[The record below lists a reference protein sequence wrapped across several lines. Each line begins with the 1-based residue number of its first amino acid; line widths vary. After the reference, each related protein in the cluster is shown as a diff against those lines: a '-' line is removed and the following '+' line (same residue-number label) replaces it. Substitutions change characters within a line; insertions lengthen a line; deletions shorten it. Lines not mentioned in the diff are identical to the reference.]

1 MEKWFE
7 ASATSLIAISL
18 SAIGIYI
25 LVIIYT
31 RIAGKRS
38 FSKMS
43 SFDFAMT
50 IASGSILAST
60 ILLKNVSLIQGAV
73 GLLAVYILQIG
84 TAYLRRYPAF
94 QKITDN
100 DPIMLMKEGEIYYDN
115 LKKAR
120 VTESDLRGKL
130 REANVIQLSEV
141 RAVIFETTGDVSVLH
156 CDPETKLEEWL
167 IKDVKQKA

>member
-7 ASATSLIAISL
+7 ASETSLVAITL
-18 SAIGIYI
+18 SAIGIFI
-25 LVIIYT
+25 LVILYT

-60 ILLKNVSLIQGAV
+60 IVLKNVSLVQGAIA
-73 GLLAVYILQIG
+73 LLVVYILQLV

-100 DPIMLMKEGEIYYDN
+100 DPILLMKDGEIYYDN

-141 RAVIFETTGDVSVLH
+141 RAVVFETTGDVSVLH
-156 CDPETKLEEWL
+156 SADKKLEDWI
-167 IKDVKQKA
+167 IKDVNRK

>member
-7 ASATSLIAISL
+7 ASETSLVAITL
-18 SAIGIYI
+18 SAIGIFI
-25 LVIIYT
+25 LVILYT

-60 ILLKNVSLIQGAV
+60 IVLKNVSLVQGAV
-73 GLLAVYILQIG
+73 ALLVVYILQLV

-100 DPIMLMKEGEIYYDN
+100 DPILLMKDGEIYYDN

-141 RAVIFETTGDVSVLH
+141 RAVVFETTGDVSVLH
-156 CDPETKLEEWL
+156 SADKKLEDWI
-167 IKDVKQKA
+167 IKDVNRK

>member
-7 ASATSLIAISL
+7 ASETSLVAITL
-18 SAIGIYI
+18 SAIGIFI
-25 LVIIYT
+25 LVILYT

-60 ILLKNVSLIQGAV
+60 IVLKNVSLVQGAIA
-73 GLLAVYILQIG
+73 LLVVYILQLV
-84 TAYLRRYPAF
+84 TAYLRRYPTF

-100 DPIMLMKEGEIYYDN
+100 DPILLMKDGEIYYDN

-141 RAVIFETTGDVSVLH
+141 RAVVFETTGDVSVLH
-156 CDPETKLEEWL
+156 SADKKLEDWI
-167 IKDVKQKA
+167 IKDVNRK

>member
-7 ASATSLIAISL
+7 ASLTSLIAIVL

-25 LVIIYT
+25 TVIIYT

-60 ILLKNVSLIQGAV
+60 ILLKNVSLIQGAI

-84 TAYLRRYPAF
+84 TAFLRRYPFF
-94 QKITDN
+94 QKMTDN
-100 DPIMLMKEGEIYYDN
+100 EPLLLMQEGKIFYEN
-115 LKKAR
+115 LKKAH

-141 RAVIFETTGDVSVLH
+141 RAVVFETTGDVSVLH
-156 CDPETKLEEWL
+156 CSPDTKLEEWL
-167 IKDVKQKA
+167 IKDVKRK

>member
-7 ASATSLIAISL
+7 ASETSLVAITL
-18 SAIGIYI
+18 SAIGIFI
-25 LVIIYT
+25 LVILYT

-50 IASGSILAST
+50 VASGSILAST
-60 ILLKNVSLIQGAV
+60 IVLKNVSLVQGAV
-73 GLLAVYILQIG
+73 ALLVVYILQLV

-100 DPIMLMKEGEIYYDN
+100 DPILLMKDGEIYYDN

-141 RAVIFETTGDVSVLH
+141 RPFFLKPQAMFLYYI
-156 CDPETKLEEWL
+156 PQTKN
-167 IKDVKQKA
+167 

>member
-7 ASATSLIAISL
+7 ASETSLVAITL
-18 SAIGIYI
+18 SAIGIFI
-25 LVIIYT
+25 LVILYT

-60 ILLKNVSLIQGAV
+60 IVLKNVSLVQGAV
-73 GLLAVYILQIG
+73 ALLVVYILQLV

-100 DPIMLMKEGEIYYDN
+100 DPILLMKDGEIYYDN

-141 RAVIFETTGDVSVLH
+141 RAVVFETTGDVSVLH
-156 CDPETKLEEWL
+156 SADKELEDWL
-167 IKDVKQKA
+167 IKDVNRK

>member
-7 ASATSLIAISL
+7 ASETSLVAITL
-18 SAIGIYI
+18 SAIGIFI
-25 LVIIYT
+25 LVILYT

-60 ILLKNVSLIQGAV
+60 IVLKNVSLVQGAIA
-73 GLLAVYILQIG
+73 LLVVYILQLV
-84 TAYLRRYPAF
+84 TAYLRRYSAF

-100 DPIMLMKEGEIYYDN
+100 DPILLMKDGEIYYDN

-141 RAVIFETTGDVSVLH
+141 RAVVFETTGDVSVLH
-156 CDPETKLEEWL
+156 SADKELEDWL
-167 IKDVKQKA
+167 IKDVNRK

>member
-7 ASATSLIAISL
+7 ASGTSLIAIVL

-25 LVIIYT
+25 TVIVYT

-73 GLLAVYILQIG
+73 GLLVVYILQIG
-84 TAYLRRYPAF
+84 TAFLRRYPKF
-94 QKITDN
+94 RKIPDTE
-100 DPIMLMKEGEIYYDN
+100 PLLLMEEGKIFHEN

-156 CDPETKLEEWL
+156 SNPDKKLEEWL
-167 IKDVKQKA
+167 IKDVNRN

>member
-7 ASATSLIAISL
+7 ASETSLVAITL
-18 SAIGIYI
+18 SAIGIFI
-25 LVIIYT
+25 LVILYT

-60 ILLKNVSLIQGAV
+60 IVLKNVSLVQGAIA
-73 GLLAVYILQIG
+73 LLVVYILQLV

-100 DPIMLMKEGEIYYDN
+100 DPILLMKDGEIYYDN

-141 RAVIFETTGDVSVLH
+141 RAVVFETTGDVSVLH
-156 CDPETKLEEWL
+156 SADKELEDWL
-167 IKDVKQKA
+167 IKDVNRK

>member
-7 ASATSLIAISL
+7 ASETSLVAIAL
-18 SAIGIYI
+18 SAIGIFI
-25 LVIIYT
+25 LVILYT

-60 ILLKNVSLIQGAV
+60 IVLKNVSLVQGAIA
-73 GLLAVYILQIG
+73 LLVVYILQLV

-100 DPIMLMKEGEIYYDN
+100 DPILLMKDGEIYYDN

-141 RAVIFETTGDVSVLH
+141 RAVVFETTGDVSVLH
-156 CDPETKLEEWL
+156 SADKKLEDWI
-167 IKDVKQKA
+167 IKDVNRK

>member
-7 ASATSLIAISL
+7 ASSTSLIAIIL

-25 LVIIYT
+25 TVIIYT

-73 GLLAVYILQIG
+73 GLLIVYILQIS
-84 TAYLRRYPAF
+84 TAFLRRYPAF

-100 DPIMLMKEGEIYYDN
+100 DPILLMKDGEIYYDN

-141 RAVIFETTGDVSVLH
+141 RAVVFETTGDVSVLH
-156 CDPETKLEEWL
+156 SADKKLEDWI
-167 IKDVKQKA
+167 IKDVNRK

>member
-7 ASATSLIAISL
+7 ASETSLVAITL
-18 SAIGIYI
+18 SAIGIFI
-25 LVIIYT
+25 LVILYT

-73 GLLAVYILQIG
+73 GLLIVYILQIS

-100 DPIMLMKEGEIYYDN
+100 DPILLMKDGEIYYDN

-141 RAVIFETTGDVSVLH
+141 RAVVFETTGDVSVLH
-156 CDPETKLEEWL
+156 SADKKLEDWI
-167 IKDVKQKA
+167 IKDVNRK

>member
-7 ASATSLIAISL
+7 ASETSLVAITL
-18 SAIGIYI
+18 SAIGIFI
-25 LVIIYT
+25 LVILYT

-60 ILLKNVSLIQGAV
+60 IVLKNVSLVQGAIA
-73 GLLAVYILQIG
+73 LLVVYILQLV
-84 TAYLRRYPAF
+84 TAYLRRYSAF

-100 DPIMLMKEGEIYYDN
+100 DPILLMKDGEIYYDN

-141 RAVIFETTGDVSVLH
+141 RAVVFETTGDVSVLH
-156 CDPETKLEEWL
+156 SADKKLEDWI
-167 IKDVKQKA
+167 IKDVNRK

>member
-7 ASATSLIAISL
+7 ASGTSLVAITL
-18 SAIGIYI
+18 SAIGIFI
-25 LVIIYT
+25 LVILYT

-60 ILLKNVSLIQGAV
+60 IVLKNVSLVQGAV
-73 GLLAVYILQIG
+73 ALLVVYILQLV

-100 DPIMLMKEGEIYYDN
+100 DPILLMKDGEIYYDN

-141 RAVIFETTGDVSVLH
+141 RAVVFETTGDVSVLH
-156 CDPETKLEEWL
+156 SADKKLEDWI
-167 IKDVKQKA
+167 IKDVNRK

>member
-7 ASATSLIAISL
+7 ASETSLAAITL
-18 SAIGIYI
+18 SAIGIFI
-25 LVIIYT
+25 LVILYT

-60 ILLKNVSLIQGAV
+60 IVLKNVSLIQGAV
-73 GLLAVYILQIG
+73 ALLVVYILQIG
-84 TAYLRRYPAF
+84 TAFLRRYPAF
-94 QKITDN
+94 QKMTDN
-100 DPIMLMKEGEIYYDN
+100 DPILLMKDGEIYYDN

-156 CDPETKLEEWL
+156 SADKELEDWL
-167 IKDVKQKA
+167 IKDVKLK

>member
-7 ASATSLIAISL
+7 ASGTSLIAIVL

-25 LVIIYT
+25 TVIVYT

-73 GLLAVYILQIG
+73 GLLVVYILQIG
-84 TAYLRRYPAF
+84 TAFLRRYPKF
-94 QKITDN
+94 RKITDN
-100 DPIMLMKEGEIYYDN
+100 EPLLLMEEG
-115 LKKAR
+115 K
-120 VTESDLRGKL
+120 
-130 REANVIQLSEV
+130 
-141 RAVIFETTGDVSVLH
+141 IFHEN
-156 CDPETKLEEWL
+156 W
-167 IKDVKQKA
+167 